1 LKGSSVSLLIRNSVK
16 ILLMNENKE
25 ILLMCAD
32 DPSTTSKDGKYHGRF
47 WFPIGGKIEE
57 GESVQDAALREV
69 YEETGIANDKIELG
83 PIVWFGEFDLVLS
96 GKLQHLKEQFIVART
111 QQEDISLDNL
121 TAEERAVVKHVS
133 WFSLDEIKNSTEV
146 IFPVVLPDY
155 LPDILSGKYPMPPLE
170 IDLAKQP
177 EGRC

>member
-1 LKGSSVSLLIRNSVK
+1 MALPTRSSVK

-32 DPSTTSKDGKYHGRF
+32 DPTTTSKDGKYHGRF

-57 GESVQDAALREV
+57 GESVQEAALREIF
-69 YEETGIANDKIELG
+69 EETGITKDKIELG

-96 GKLQHLKEQFIVART
+96 RKLQHLKEQFIVGKT
-111 QQEDISLDNL
+111 KQKSISLDNL
-121 TAEERAVVKHVS
+121 TDEERVVVKHVA
-133 WFSLDEIKNSTEV
+133 WFSLDKIKHSTDV
-146 IFPVVLPDY
+146 IFPVVLLDY
-155 LPDILSGKYPMPPLE
+155 LPDILAGRYPDQPIE

-177 EGRC
+177 EGR

>member
-1 LKGSSVSLLIRNSVK
+1 MTLPTRNSVK

-57 GESVQDAALREV
+57 GESVQEAALREIF
-69 YEETGIANDKIELG
+69 EETGITKDNIELG

-96 GKLQHLKEQFIVART
+96 GKLQHLKEQFIVGRT
-111 QQEDISLDNL
+111 KQKNISLDNL
-121 TAEERAVVKHVS
+121 TNEERAVVKHVN
-133 WFSLDEIKNSTEV
+133 WFSLDKIKHSTDV

-155 LPDILSGKYPMPPLE
+155 LPDILAGNYPAQPIE

-177 EGRC
+177 EGR

>member
-1 LKGSSVSLLIRNSVK
+1 MTLPTRNSVK

-32 DPSTTSKDGKYHGRF
+32 DPTTTSKDGKYHGRF

-57 GESVQDAALREV
+57 GESVQDAALREIF
-69 YEETGIANDKIELG
+69 EETGITKDKIELG

-96 GKLQHLKEQFIVART
+96 GKIQHLKEQFIVGKT
-111 QQEDISLDNL
+111 KQKNISLDNL
-121 TAEERAVVKHVS
+121 TDEERVVVKYVA
-133 WFSLDEIKNSTEV
+133 WFSLDKIKQSVDV

-155 LPDILSGKYPMPPLE
+155 LPDILTGRYPDQPIE

-177 EGRC
+177 EKHG